1 MNSWPNKKSK
11 LLWKLQ
17 DRVDSSK
24 LDEHRQ
30 VITNEL
36 IDEYN
41 ENALKVLINISHTKM
56 NIDAQCL
63 DQKSLSIR
71 VWSLLMRMM
80 SIYFYSKLQRYSKV
94 RGSRYGKVPC
104 WLQKAWQRPM
114 TGCI

>member
-71 VWSLLMRMM
+71 VWSLE
-80 SIYFYSKLQRYSKV
+80 
-94 RGSRYGKVPC
+94 
-104 WLQKAWQRPM
+104 
-114 TGCI
+114 